1 MSVFEEKCEK
11 IEISDNDA
19 ANSFMKAESAIDT
32 QSIAGASGDL
42 NRQYSN
48 EVQNFVQKKNVAQG

>member
-1 MSVFEEKCEK
+1 MSVVEDKCEK

-19 ANSFMKAESAIDT
+19 EHSFMKAESAIDT
-32 QSIAGASGDL
+32 QSIAGTSGDI

>member
-11 IEISDNDA
+11 IEIADNDA
-19 ANSFMKAESAIDT
+19 ANSLMKAESAIDT
-32 QSIAGASGDL
+32 QSIAGDS